1 MLDHFWG
8 QLPQSRQKPVDPV
21 QVNVGKLL
29 PKNTAHYM
37 YEGSMTTPGCLQ
49 RVRWFVIEQPVQAS
63 QAQIDHFIADLS
75 EGDTNNRPVQ
85 PTYGRVTLKGK

>member
-8 QLPQSRQKPVDPV
+8 QLPQSRQKPVD
-21 QVNVGKLL
+21 
-29 PKNTAHYM
+29 
-37 YEGSMTTPGCLQ
+37 
-49 RVRWFVIEQPVQAS
+49 PVQAS